1 MKAALHAS
9 IINEDVLPSGCR
21 SIIVLKKTT
30 WFMAPCDVE
39 QGDAS
44 KELFRLHVRAGSG
57 WREGAYAKFRPIYEK
72 CAALCQKEKEEDK
85 GEGAEA
91 SKVTV

>member
-1 MKAALHAS
+1 MLAHESSASRLAAQSGSRTIICTKKA
-9 IINEDVLPSGCR
+9 
-21 SIIVLKKTT
+21 T
-30 WFMAPCDVE
+30 WFKALC
-39 QGDAS
+39 DAS